1 MAEIKVKI
9 ETYGAVERHLPADLI
24 LSCAENS
31 LVSEILKQISDQYP
45 DSLKPLDRCACAIG
59 DEIIPR
65 RHVLTNSCTLVL
77 LSPVAGG

>member
-1 MAEIKVKI
+1 MADIKIKI

-24 LSCAENS
+24 FTCAENI
-31 LVSEILKQISDQYP
+31 LVSEVLKQISDQYP
-45 DSLKPLDRCACAIG
+45 DSLRVLDRCACAIG

-65 RHVLTNSCTLVL
+65 RHALKTSCTIVL